1 MKFKLLASSLL
12 MAGAFA
18 LSGAVSVANANSL
31 SIVDGPAFGLPNSL
45 YQEAIGD
52 PGGSAL
58 YPTTPGQVPGAGLPT
73 VLGGWPTPAPGFAPD
88 SSYPPGVGGAV
99 GISGYDGSYL
109 KLDQAGDVTFQFL
122 GKGDAA
128 NHDIFQLYIG
138 NAWATIFD
146 NRSSPTTGVS
156 GTPPQ
161 YTGYSVT
168 HFLAAGLIPFQFV
181 NLDAGFTVGN
191 VGSTGKATD
200 PNDNPNIHDNPDK
213 AHFFLGVDPYL
224 AKDKFD
230 TSGTAVFAGLTD
242 LGFVAA
248 GDHDYED
255 LVVRI
260 SVPEPGILALLMAG
274 LLGFGVL
281 RRRQAVSTSNAIGL
295 LA

>member
-12 MAGAFA
+12 MSGVFA
-18 LSGAVSVANANSL
+18 LSGAVSVANANL
-31 SIVDGPAFGLPNSL
+31 LTIIPGV
-45 YQEAIGD
+45 QEAIGD
-52 PGGSAL
+52 PGGSAP

-73 VLGGWPTPAPGFAPD
+73 VLGGWPPGTGFATDTGPAPGFGHD
-88 SSYPPGVGGAV
+88 

-128 NHDIFQLYIG
+128 DHDIFQLYIG
-138 NAWATIFD
+138 NAWETIFD

-156 GTPPQ
+156 GNPPQ

-191 VGSTGKATD
+191 VGSTSTTYD
-200 PNDNPNIHDNPDK
+200 PVNNNHPNKHDNPDG

-224 AKDKFD
+224 ANGQYD
-230 TSGTAVFAGLTD
+230 TSGRAVFAGLTD
-242 LGFVAA
+242 RGYLVD

-281 RRRQAVSTSNAIGL
+281 RRRQAASDAVGL

>member
-12 MAGAFA
+12 MSGVFA
-18 LSGAVSVANANSL
+18 LSGAVSEANANSL
-31 SIVDGPAFGLPNSL
+31 SIVNGPAGGLPDPL
-45 YQEAIGD
+45 YKEAIGD

-73 VLGGWPTPAPGFAPD
+73 ALGGWPAPSNYPVGFAPD
-88 SSYPPGVGGAV
+88 TSFGNAL

-109 KLDQAGDVTFQFL
+109 KLDHAGDVTFQFL

-128 NHDIFQLYIG
+128 DHDIFQIYDAGWI
-138 NAWATIFD
+138 TIFD
-146 NRSSPTTGVS
+146 NRSSSTTGVS
-156 GTPPQ
+156 GNPPQ
-161 YTGYSVT
+161 YSGYSVT

-200 PNDNPNIHDNPDK
+200 SNDNPNIHDNPDK

-230 TSGTAVFAGLTD
+230 TSGSVVFAGLTD
-242 LGFVAA
+242 RGFVAD

-260 SVPEPGILALLMAG
+260 SAVPEPGILALLMAG

-281 RRRQAVSTSNAIGL
+281 RRRQAASDAVGL